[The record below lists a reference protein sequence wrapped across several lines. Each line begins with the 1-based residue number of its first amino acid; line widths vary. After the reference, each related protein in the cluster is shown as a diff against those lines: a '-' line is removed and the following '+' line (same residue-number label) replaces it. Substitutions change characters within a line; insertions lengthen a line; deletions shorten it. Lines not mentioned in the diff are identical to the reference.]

1 MKQEIHRLP
10 DSELELMQAIWQCE
24 PPVSRSDLEAHLSI
38 NRYLAPTTILTFLTR
53 LCEKGFLTVERRG
66 KTNCYTPLISEKDYL
81 AQESR
86 SILNRLYGG
95 SLKAFATALVDSGI
109 SKEEI
114 EALRIMLEEG
124 CL

>member
-24 PPVSRSDLEAHLSI
+24 PPVSRSDLEGRLSKE
-38 NRYLAPTTILTFLTR
+38 RHLAPTTILTFLTR
-53 LCEKGFLTVERRG
+53 LCEKGFLAVKRHG

-81 AQESR
+81 AHESR

-114 EALRIMLEEG
+114 EALRVMLEEG
-124 CL
+124 SL

>member
-1 MKQEIHRLP
+1 MEQKLRHLP

-24 PPVSRSDLEAHLSI
+24 PPVSRQELETHLSKD
-38 NRYLAPTTILTFLTR
+38 RKLAPTTILTFLTR
-53 LCEKGFLTVERRG
+53 LCEKGFLQVERQG
-66 KTNCYTPLISEKDYL
+66 KANCYTPLISEKEYL

-95 SLKAFATALVDSGI
+95 SLKAFATSLVDSGI

-114 EALRIMLEEG
+114 ESLRAMLEEG
-124 CL
+124 KL